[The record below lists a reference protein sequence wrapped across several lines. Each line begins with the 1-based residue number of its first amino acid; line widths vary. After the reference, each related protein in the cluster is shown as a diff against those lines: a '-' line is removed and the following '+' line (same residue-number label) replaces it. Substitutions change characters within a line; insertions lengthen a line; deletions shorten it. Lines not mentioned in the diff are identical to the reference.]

1 MKFWDFV
8 YRYFGDYADEVLRA
22 SPGVAKQL
30 RRSNIHL
37 HVEVYASLILFVLVV
52 SAGIAAGLGV
62 LSFFLGFPIFL
73 PFVLAIPVVAYVI
86 MILIPSLVSG
96 SRASAIDGEFPYTIS
111 YLSIMVMSGLS
122 PYIAFER
129 VLKGSVIFQKTSEL
143 AQRFVLLNK
152 ILGKDPLTAFAML
165 SDRNPSAR
173 VRETLSG
180 YISTVKAGG
189 DVIDYLNKR
198 ARALFNDLLV
208 SMKIIAD
215 RLGGLLESYLAIVLL
230 TMISFTVL
238 YFVTASYSGVI
249 AFGID
254 TGTMT
259 LLLYILMPFISVA
272 IIYLGDVM
280 QYKEAWMD
288 WRPYYMFFGVTL
300 PVATI
305 LSLLGIVLYG
315 NPAFKTNPVVTAVHD
330 FLVIPM
336 KLADVPPHLTFVES
350 SIALSMALS
359 ISIIPSLIYAE
370 HIAREY
376 TIINGITR
384 FIRDLVEVRKTGLPP
399 EKSIIELSSR
409 DYGVFSKYL
418 KKIALELTLGVPLR
432 KIIEELFKKIK
443 PWRAKVLL
451 FILTDSIEVGGGTVD
466 VLENLA
472 WFAESIE
479 AIEAEKKR
487 SMRTL
492 MIVPYL
498 GAVLTAFTIVFMAVY
513 MGRIPL
519 ASGQFRAAA
528 STVLPSI
535 VLNTYL
541 MGLVAGKVGSGSVA
555 AGFKHALILTL
566 VTMLFFMFSKVFTGV
581 L

>member
-1 MKFWDFV
+1 MKFWDRV
-8 YRYFGDYADEVLRA
+8 YRYFGDYADDILRVTP
-22 SPGVAKQL
+22 SLSRNL
-30 RRSNIHL
+30 RRSNIHI
-37 HVEVYASLILFVLVV
+37 HTEVYASLVLFVLVV
-52 SAGIAAGLGV
+52 SAGIAVAIGV
-62 LSFFLGFPIFL
+62 LGFFIGFPFIIPL
-73 PFVLAIPVVAYVI
+73 VVVIPVLAYLLMLV
-86 MILIPSLVSG
+86 IPSLIAG
-96 SRASAIDGEFPYTIS
+96 SRATAIDGEFPYTIS
-111 YLSIMVMSGLS
+111 YLGIMVMSGLS

-129 VLKGSVIFQKTSEL
+129 ILKGSVIFQKTSEL

-165 SDRNPSAR
+165 SDRNPSSR

-208 SMKIIAD
+208 AMKIIAD

-254 TGTMT
+254 TGTMA

-280 QYKEAWMD
+280 QYKEPWMD
-288 WRPYYMFFGVTL
+288 WRPYYMFFGVTI
-300 PVATI
+300 PMATV

-315 NPAFKTNPVVTAVHD
+315 NPSYRTNPLVSVVHD
-330 FLVIPM
+330 LLVLPMSFSDIP
-336 KLADVPPHLTFVES
+336 PNLTFVES
-350 SIALSMALS
+350 SIALSMALILS
-359 ISIIPSLIYAE
+359 LIPSMIYAE
-370 HIAREY
+370 YVAKEY

-418 KKIALELTLGVPLR
+418 KKIALELMLGVPLR
-432 KIIEELFKKIK
+432 KIIDELFKKIK

-555 AGFKHALILTL
+555 AGFKHALILTI
-566 VTMLFFMFSKVFTGV
+566 VTMLFFMFAKVFTGF

>member
-1 MKFWDFV
+1 MKFWDRV
-8 YRYFGDYADEVLRA
+8 YRYFGDYADEILRVTP
-22 SPGVAKQL
+22 SLSRNL
-30 RRSNIHL
+30 RRSNIHI
-37 HVEVYASLILFVLVV
+37 HTEVYASLVLFVLAV
-52 SAGIAAGLGV
+52 SAGIAVAIGV
-62 LSFFLGFPIFL
+62 LGFFIGFPFIIPL
-73 PFVLAIPVVAYVI
+73 VVVIPVLAYLLMLV
-86 MILIPSLVSG
+86 IPSLIAG
-96 SRASAIDGEFPYTIS
+96 SRATAIDGEFPYTIS

-165 SDRNPSAR
+165 SDRNPSSR

-208 SMKIIAD
+208 AMKIIAD

-254 TGTMT
+254 TGTMA

-280 QYKEAWMD
+280 QYKEPWMD
-288 WRPYYMFFGVTL
+288 WRPYYMFFGVTI
-300 PVATI
+300 PMATV

-315 NPAFKTNPVVTAVHD
+315 NPSYRTNPLVSVVHD
-330 FLVIPM
+330 LLVLPMSFSDIP
-336 KLADVPPHLTFVES
+336 PNLTFVES
-350 SIALSMALS
+350 SIALSMALILS
-359 ISIIPSLIYAE
+359 LIPSMIYAE
-370 HIAREY
+370 YVAKEY

-418 KKIALELTLGVPLR
+418 KKIALELMLGVPLR
-432 KIIEELFKKIK
+432 KIIDELFKKIK

-498 GAVLTAFTIVFMAVY
+498 GAVLTAFTIVFMATY

-555 AGFKHALILTL
+555 AGFKHALILTI
-566 VTMLFFMFSKVFTGV
+566 VTMLFFMFAKVFTGF

>member
-1 MKFWDFV
+1 MKFWDRV
-8 YRYFGDYADEVLRA
+8 YRYFGDYADDILRVTP
-22 SPGVAKQL
+22 SLSRNL
-30 RRSNIHL
+30 RRSNIHI
-37 HVEVYASLILFVLVV
+37 HTEVYASLVLFVLVV
-52 SAGIAAGLGV
+52 SAGIAVAIGV
-62 LSFFLGFPIFL
+62 LGFFIGFPFIIPL
-73 PFVLAIPVVAYVI
+73 VVVIPVLAYLLMLV
-86 MILIPSLVSG
+86 IPSLIAG
-96 SRASAIDGEFPYTIS
+96 SRATAIDGEFPYTIS

-129 VLKGSVIFQKTSEL
+129 ILKGSVIFQKTSEL

-165 SDRNPSAR
+165 SDRNPSSR

-208 SMKIIAD
+208 AMKIIAD

-254 TGTMT
+254 TGTMA

-280 QYKEAWMD
+280 QYKEPWMD
-288 WRPYYMFFGVTL
+288 WRPYYMFFGVTI
-300 PVATI
+300 PMATV

-315 NPAFKTNPVVTAVHD
+315 NPSYRTNPLVSVVHD
-330 FLVIPM
+330 LLVLPMSFSDIP
-336 KLADVPPHLTFVES
+336 PNLTFVES
-350 SIALSMALS
+350 SIALSMALILS
-359 ISIIPSLIYAE
+359 LIPSMIYAE
-370 HIAREY
+370 YVAKEY

-399 EKSIIELSSR
+399 EKSIIELSGR

-418 KKIALELTLGVPLR
+418 KKIALELMLGVPLR
-432 KIIEELFKKIK
+432 KIIDELFKKIK

-498 GAVLTAFTIVFMAVY
+498 GAVLTAFTIV
-513 MGRIPL
+513 
-519 ASGQFRAAA
+519 
-528 STVLPSI
+528 
-535 VLNTYL
+535 
-541 MGLVAGKVGSGSVA
+541 
-555 AGFKHALILTL
+555 
-566 VTMLFFMFSKVFTGV
+566 
-581 L
+581 

>member
-1 MKFWDFV
+1 MKFWDRV
-8 YRYFGDYADEVLRA
+8 YRYFGDYADDILRVTP
-22 SPGVAKQL
+22 SLSRNL
-30 RRSNIHL
+30 RRSNIHI
-37 HVEVYASLILFVLVV
+37 HTEVYASLVLFVLVV
-52 SAGIAAGLGV
+52 SAGIAVGIGV
-62 LSFFLGFPIFL
+62 LGFFIGFPFIIPL
-73 PFVLAIPVVAYVI
+73 VVVIPVLAYLLMLV
-86 MILIPSLVSG
+86 IPSLIAG
-96 SRASAIDGEFPYTIS
+96 SRATAIDGEFPYTIS
-111 YLSIMVMSGLS
+111 YLGIMVMSGLS

-129 VLKGSVIFQKTSEL
+129 ILKGSVIFQKTSEL

-165 SDRNPSAR
+165 SDRNPSSR

-208 SMKIIAD
+208 AMKIIAD

-254 TGTMT
+254 TGTMA

-280 QYKEAWMD
+280 QYKEPWMD
-288 WRPYYMFFGVTL
+288 WRPYYMFFGVTI
-300 PVATI
+300 PMATV

-315 NPAFKTNPVVTAVHD
+315 NPSYRTNPLVSVVHD
-330 FLVIPM
+330 LLVLPMSFSDIP
-336 KLADVPPHLTFVES
+336 PNLTFVES
-350 SIALSMALS
+350 SIALSMALILS
-359 ISIIPSLIYAE
+359 LIPSMIYAE
-370 HIAREY
+370 YVAKEY

-399 EKSIIELSSR
+399 EKSIIELSGR

-418 KKIALELTLGVPLR
+418 KKIALELMLGVPLR
-432 KIIEELFKKIK
+432 KIIDELFKKIK

-498 GAVLTAFTIVFMAVY
+498 GAVLTAFTIVFMAAY

-555 AGFKHALILTL
+555 AGFKHALILTI
-566 VTMLFFMFSKVFTGV
+566 VTMLFFMFAKVFTGF